1 MEDIQI
7 SCGTIT
13 EVGNGGLN
21 TDLREIQQNCSGQP
35 AGKFADAARGV
46 PARTQ
51 AGQTPP
57 VGKGAH
63 SVPSEASSL
72 AECAPEFAGGID
84 IDASGR
90 EAPAMPLTSAAG
102 ASQHRGTA
110 IVEID
115 EIVNRVLAANRV
127 IKRISEPCPQGSDC
141 AGDGEHTRIFDCEQ
155 GCGFRGCTACLMEHE
170 AEPHWSDSDTAREMG
185 GDRLIG

>member
-1 MEDIQI
+1 MEDMQI
-7 SCGTIT
+7 PCGTIT
-13 EVGNGGLN
+13 EVGNGGLD

-35 AGKFADAARGV
+35 AGKFADSARGV

-57 VGKGAH
+57 VGNGAH

-72 AECAPEFAGGID
+72 AECAPQFAGGID

-110 IVEID
+110 MVEINQ
-115 EIVNRVLAANRV
+115 IVNRVLAADRV
-127 IKRISEPCPQGSDC
+127 IKRISEPCPQGTDC
-141 AGDGEHTRIFDCEQ
+141 AGDGEHTRIFACEQ
-155 GCGFRGCTACLMEHE
+155 NCGFRGCTACLEVHE

-185 GDRLIG
+185 RVRAIR